1 MTKGESYL
9 GMKYNLN
16 LKRRKTVKFSIGVCI
31 SKAFRV
37 LTATGI
43 FKCLRKLKVIT
54 EILNNQESNF
64 NEANLGEHKG
74 GFFSLTE
81 WASAL

>member
-1 MTKGESYL
+1 MTKGESCPAT
-9 GMKYNLN
+9 KYNLN

-43 FKCLRKLKVIT
+43 FKHLRKFKVIT
-54 EILNNQESNF
+54 ETLNYQESNF
-64 NEANLGEHKG
+64 NEANLREHKDG
-74 GFFSLTE
+74 GFFLY
-81 WASAL
+81 